1 MARIRHRNKRARG
14 TVGANASPGDPTDFN
29 VTNSPWNEEFED
41 GKSVSSFIDD
51 IALDTT
57 QTVQNLPLTINNDG
71 QADGNNTLIWAIDEE
86 INFGFSQAVYRF
98 NEQFDGA
105 FDGDFGGSD
114 AQIPV
119 QLGGSIKVAVI
130 VIEDAGS
137 PPPIAGTANADTL
150 TGTDGNDA
158 IYGGSLQ
165 AGGGVDSIVSV
176 GTGDDILNGLGGDDS
191 LYGWDGNDRFNGGA
205 GTDYLLTGS
214 GADRV
219 EFYDPAVDGV
229 DLLPDFDPASDTINI
244 YVGALQATASAYKTA
259 GLVPNAP
266 ITADQFRVGT
276 AALDASDRF
285 IYDTTTGDL
294 FFDSDGSGV
303 NAAVQIA
310 NLTEAPLLTNTNIV
324 TFADPVVVGPP
335 NPPTPSTPTP
345 SNTGTPGNDRIIGT
359 AAKDKLLGLGGN
371 DVLSGGLGNDLL
383 DGGTGNNVLVGGKG
397 RDIFALRRGAG
408 RSVVKDFQDRQD
420 KLGLLPNV
428 RFDKLKIL
436 QKGRNTH
443 ISFGQDLLAI
453 LQNVQSDRI
462 TRTDFLAIASSSQP
476 LP

>member
-29 VTNSPWNEEFED
+29 VNNFPWNEEFED
-41 GKSVSSFIDD
+41 GKSVSSVTDD
-51 IALDTT
+51 IVLDAT
-57 QTVQNLPLTINNDG
+57 QPIQNLPLTINNDG
-71 QADGNNTLIWAIDEE
+71 QADGNNTLIWAIDEDA
-86 INFGFSQAVYRF
+86 NFGFSQAVYRF
-98 NEQFDGA
+98 NELFDGL

-119 QLGGSIKVAVI
+119 QLGSSIKVAVI
-130 VIEDAGS
+130 VIEDANS

-165 AGGGVDSIVSV
+165 ASGGVDSIVSV

-191 LYGWDGNDRFNGGA
+191 LYGWDGSDRFHGGA
-205 GTDYLLTGS
+205 GNDYLLTGS

-219 EFYDPAVDGV
+219 EFYDPVGDGV
-229 DLLPDFDPASDTINI
+229 DLLPDFDPTSDTIGI

-266 ITADQFRVGT
+266 ITPDQFRVGT

-285 IYDTTTGDL
+285 IYDATTGDL
-294 FFDSDGSGV
+294 FFDRDGSGA

-310 NLTEAPLLTNTNIV
+310 NLTEAPLLSNTNIV
-324 TFADPVVVGPP
+324 AFADPVIVDPP
-335 NPPTPSTPTP
+335 TPPTPS
-345 SNTGTPGNDRIIGT
+345 NIGTPGNDRIIGT
-359 AAKDKLLGLGGN
+359 GLKDKLLGLGGN
-371 DVLSGGLGNDLL
+371 DILSGGLGNDLL

-408 RSVVKDFQDRQD
+408 RSVVKDFKDRQD
-420 KLGLLPNV
+420 KLGLFPNV
-428 RFDKLKIL
+428 HFNKLKIL

-443 ISFGQDLLAI
+443 ISFGQDLVAI

-476 LP
+476 LS